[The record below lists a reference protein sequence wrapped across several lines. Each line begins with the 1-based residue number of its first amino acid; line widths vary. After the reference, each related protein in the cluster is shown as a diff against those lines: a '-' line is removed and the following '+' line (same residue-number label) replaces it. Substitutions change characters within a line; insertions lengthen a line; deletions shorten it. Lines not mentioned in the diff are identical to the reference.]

1 MSQQRSD
8 KLIYNNKKYQL
19 ESATLADLF
28 SGEANR
34 SSPLSSLLNANNL
47 MQYFSSLPFNSGNMR
62 GYLCDWEI
70 RDDKLF
76 LTSFTSRSRMIH
88 SIDQLVGKSP
98 PALSAKDQNY
108 QKVKKEIETE
118 FEKQY
123 GSIDNLKKK
132 MQKLRQLWEKEIVSK
147 ETKEAYKA
155 MQEKCSLANP
165 NIMSYKD
172 KADIFA
178 DWFSGSIEV
187 KEFEDFDEQI
197 NGLHIEILK
206 GLVVGSTP
214 CHVYPYFSSPLKNYI
229 ED

>member
-1 MSQQRSD
+1 MSQQWSD
-8 KLIYNNKKYQL
+8 SLIYNDKNYQL
-19 ESATLADLF
+19 KSATLADLL
-28 SGEANR
+28 SGNAGR
-34 SSPLSSLLNANNL
+34 SSPLASLLEANDM
-47 MQYFSSLPFNSGNMR
+47 MQYFKSLHFHSANGR

-98 PALSAKDQNY
+98 PALSAKYQNY

-123 GSIDNLKKK
+123 GSISDLEKE

-155 MQEKCSLANP
+155 MQEKCSRAHP
-165 NIMSYKD
+165 DIFSDKD
-172 KADIFA
+172 KAEIFA

-187 KEFEDFDEQI
+187 KEFEDFDEKI
-197 NGLHIEILK
+197 NGLRIEILK

-214 CHVYPYFSSPLKNYI
+214 CHVSPYFNRPLKYYI

>member
-1 MSQQRSD
+1 
-8 KLIYNNKKYQL
+8 
-19 ESATLADLF
+19 
-28 SGEANR
+28 
-34 SSPLSSLLNANNL
+34 
-47 MQYFSSLPFNSGNMR
+47 
-62 GYLCDWEI
+62 
-70 RDDKLF
+70 
-76 LTSFTSRSRMIH
+76 
-88 SIDQLVGKSP
+88 
-98 PALSAKDQNY
+98 
-108 QKVKKEIETE
+108 
-118 FEKQY
+118 
-123 GSIDNLKKK
+123 
-132 MQKLRQLWEKEIVSK
+132 
-147 ETKEAYKA
+147 

-214 CHVYPYFSSPLKNYI
+214 CHVSSYFNRPLKNYI